1 MKNWWRGA
9 GTGRK
14 PRDLPLAGI
23 PLEPSEMTRVVERGF
38 LPAEFSPE
46 QELLEQLS
54 SRPGSQRCLLGMDEL
69 LLIVHE
75 VPQLGVPERE
85 PLVFWRKLEE
95 GWMGP
100 DGGKGLGGLAALLDR
115 YQRAIDEHEEEIE
128 ETEGAAEI
136 FRVAR
141 HAGPLARSTRNMT
154 AALDQAVAHDPENR
168 ELIGLRDRSREI
180 ERAAELLFHD
190 AKLTLEFKQ
199 AERAEAH
206 QEAAERLNVIA
217 FRLNLMAGFFLPVVA
232 MAGLLGMNV
241 ELPEFVRPWFWRV
254 LILGLGFGG
263 MMVWLVSGRPKLKR

>member
-9 GTGRK
+9 GAANK
-14 PRDLPLAGI
+14 PRELPLADNA
-23 PLEPSEMTRVVERGF
+23 LDPSGMTRVVERGF

-75 VPQLGVPERE
+75 VPQVGVPERE
-85 PLVFWRKLEE
+85 PLVFWRRLRE
-95 GWMGP
+95 GWIGP
-100 DGGKGLGGLAALLDR
+100 DGTAGLRALSSLLDR
-115 YQRAIDEHEEEIE
+115 YQRAIDDHEEEIE
-128 ETEGAAEI
+128 EAEGASGVFQI
-136 FRVAR
+136 AR
-141 HAGPLARSTRNMT
+141 HAGPLTRSTRNLT

-241 ELPEFVRPWFWRV
+241 ELPEFVKPWFWRV